1 MELYAY
7 PRTLRDILGLN
18 RRYIIPRFQR
28 EYSWGEDELMTLW
41 DDILSNLKIDGKN
54 LSESEY
60 FIGSIV
66 LVGDDTADTKFLIV
80 DGQQRITTITIFFSA
95 LTEIFKE
102 IGNYSLMKNSHKYV
116 EAENDDGETFLKL
129 ENENPKPF
137 FQFRIQQMD
146 KNENFSPKSDEENG
160 LMFAY
165 NFFKEKMLK
174 DNLIKEI
181 KRKYKLGTIDY
192 IDLLK
197 TLRNQVLSFK
207 TIYITVKDEDDAYLI
222 FETLNA
228 KGKDL
233 ESIDLIKNLI
243 FKKIRTTAAGDLAK
257 ESWRSTRN
265 ILFSKENKISMS
277 QFYRHY
283 WLSKYSFTRDAGLY
297 EDFKKRVPDTE
308 SSYENFLKELNDAAN
323 VYVQLT
329 NPQITDWK
337 QVEEKFVFD
346 TIVALRTFDVS
357 QPRPLLM
364 ALLDIRNKSKNIKF
378 EDFRKVIVAMEKFH
392 FIFTAIASSRA
403 SNIESKY
410 STFARQI
417 RSCDNKT
424 QTNKVIDEIIN
435 YYKDNL
441 PSYDIFEDKFTSLY
455 YSKKVTSNKRIIQYI
470 LRKTENYYLDTEEL
484 TTDII
489 SIEHIMSEST
499 EDENIGK
506 IGNLL
511 PLDKK
516 LNSSIGD
523 LEFRNKVEQY
533 KKSKLIT
540 VKNFIMEH
548 QRSATWGP
556 DEISQRSKELATLAY
571 NYVWKIE

>member
-28 EYSWGEDELMTLW
+28 EYSWGEDELTALW
-41 DDILSNLKIDGKN
+41 NDILSNLKNESKN
-54 LSESEY
+54 LIESEY

-80 DGQQRITTITIFFSA
+80 DGQQRLTTITIFFSA
-95 LTEIFKE
+95 LSEIFKD
-102 IGNYSLMKNSHKYV
+102 IGNFALMKSSHKYV
-116 EAENDDGETFLKL
+116 ESENDDGEKFLKL
-129 ENENPKPF
+129 ENESPKPF
-137 FQFRIQQMD
+137 FQFRIQQLD
-146 KNENFSPKSDEENG
+146 KDDSFSPKSDEENA
-160 LMFAY
+160 LMYAY
-165 NFFKEKMLK
+165 NFFKEKLQMA
-174 DNLIKEI
+174 NLIKEI
-181 KRKYKLGTIDY
+181 KRKYKIGEIDY
-192 IDLLK
+192 VELLK

-243 FKKIRTTAAGDLAK
+243 FKKIRTSAAGDFAK
-257 ESWRSTRN
+257 ESWRSIRN
-265 ILFSKENKISMS
+265 ILFSKENKVSMS

-297 EDFKKRVPDTE
+297 EDFKKRVPD
-308 SSYENFLKELNDAAN
+308 SSYKDFLIELNEAAK
-323 VYVQLT
+323 VYVQLS
-329 NPQITDWK
+329 NPQVTDWK
-337 QVEEKFVFD
+337 QVEDRVVFE
-346 TIVALRTFDVS
+346 TIFALRTFEVS

-364 ALLDIRNKSKNIKF
+364 ALLEKRSQKNGIKF
-378 EDFRKVIVAMEKFH
+378 DDFKRVIIAMEKFH

-403 SNIESKY
+403 SNIESRY
-410 STFARQI
+410 STFARQL
-417 RSCDNKT
+417 RSAVNK
-424 QTNKVIDEIIN
+424 QQAKVVIDEIIK

-441 PSYDIFEDKFTSLY
+441 PSYDIFEDKFISLY

-470 LRKTENYYLDTEEL
+470 LKNIEKYYLETEEL

-499 EDENIGK
+499 EDENIGR

-511 PLDKK
+511 PLDKS
-516 LNSSIGD
+516 LNSLIGD
-523 LEFRNKVEQY
+523 VEFSKKVELY
-533 KKSKLIT
+533 KKSKLVT
-540 VKNFIMEH
+540 VNNFIKEH
-548 QRSATWGP
+548 HLAEAWEP
-556 DEISQRSKELATLAY
+556 DDILKRSKDLATLAY
-571 NYVWKIE
+571 NHVWKIK